1 MPKHR
6 VGTRDE
12 WSAARKELLEQE
24 QKLGNVDEELAKQRQ
39 ELPWVPVEKEYTF
52 DTEEGMKTLPELF
65 EGRSQL
71 LIYHLMFGPTYAA
84 ACPGCSGL
92 ADHLDAALVHL
103 NNRDVTLICISRAP
117 IEKLQAYKRRM
128 GWHFPYVSSFES
140 DFNFDFDFA
149 FTQEQMATGELAEMV
164 AEAPDWL
171 KDWSENVGTDLASGM
186 AESPGWNVFALDDG
200 VVYHTYS
207 RTAPDRFLLAPYYSQ
222 LLDQVPDGR
231 DADFPL
237 RRHDEY

>member
-103 NNRDVTLICISRAP
+103 NNRDLTLICISRAP

-128 GWHFPYVSSFES
+128 GWQFPYVSSFES